1 MSAEDRIEQA
11 RLLYERAVF
20 DGDASGEVLATA
32 DRELDGVEA
41 DLALARGRILHTR
54 FLEQRDHDPD
64 RAVADPRELV
74 LFERAAELYRDRAD
88 GRGEGEAL
96 FWVGCFHQ
104 VVRRDD
110 ETAVPILERSR
121 ELAERAGDTRT
132 LSEVLRHLGIAEH
145 RAGRLDAAR
154 EELEQSSRLRRE
166 IGQLPGVAANLVG
179 LAYIAAADD
188 RPADAAALLTEAAA
202 IAQAAGADRI
212 TRQVEEARDR
222 L

>member
-20 DGDASGEVLATA
+20 DGDASGEVFATA

-110 ETAVPILERSR
+110 ETAVPILERAR
-121 ELAERAGDTRT
+121 ELADAAGDMRT
-132 LSEVLRHLGIAEH
+132 MSEALRHLGIAEH